1 MTDTTQNAASATT
14 PSTLSW
20 FSFKHLTSAWWL
32 VLIIPLGVLLVDPA
46 QLKSII
52 GFASAAFLST
62 LPYIV
67 FAVVLIAWLKAAGA
81 EATIARAFEGR
92 EGRMIIFA
100 ALFGGLAP
108 FCSCEVIPFVAGLLA
123 VGTPLSAIMAFW
135 LASPLIDPPSL
146 LITAGALGWPFAI
159 GKAVS
164 AVGLGLFGGLVV
176 SRITAAGG
184 FAKPARQVQAT
195 SCCST
200 AKPTMTAPVWKF
212 WPNAERRATFWQEL
226 IGNARFLVKWLVI
239 AYLLEALLVTYIPA
253 SLIARFVGGEGIG
266 PIVLAALGWHAGLP
280 EQLHSATVGGRLD
293 GARHDCR
300 CRHGFHGGR
309 RGQFNS
315 GHGGR
320 MVAGQNTGVFC
331 LSGSGPARCH
341 PQWTAD
347 AVAVVNCSSPENHP
361 ART

>member
-1 MTDTTQNAASATT
+1 MPDTTQSAVSATT
-14 PSTLSW
+14 PAAPSW

-159 GKAVS
+159 GKAAS

-176 SRITAAGG
+176 SRITAAGS
-184 FAKPARQVQAT
+184 FAKPARQVQAK

-200 AKPTMTAPVWKF
+200 AKPTMTTPMWKF

-253 SLIARFVGGEGIG
+253 SLIANFVGGEGIG
-266 PIVLAALGWHAGLP
+266 PIVLAALVGMPAYLNSYIAPPLVAGLM
-280 EQLHSATVGGRLD
+280 EQGMSI
-293 GARHDCR
+293 GAAMA
-300 CRHGFHGGR
+300 F
-309 RGQFNS
+309 
-315 GHGGR
+315 
-320 MVAGQNTGVFC
+320 MVAGAVSSIPAMAAVWSLVRTPVFFAYLGLGLLGAI
-331 LSGSGPARCH
+331 LSGQLM
-341 PQWTAD
+341 QWLL
-347 AVAVVNCSSPENHP
+347 
-361 ART
+361 